1 MNGGEKGL
9 AMTDTVQD
17 AQDSFDACWEDL
29 YAAGRHTNRYPF
41 DSVVRFMFLD
51 RPRDLP
57 IPETRVL
64 EVGCG
69 AGNNLWF
76 AAREGFDVTGIDG
89 SESAIGFARR
99 RFEAEGLKGDLR
111 VGDFTALPF
120 EDSSFHMAIDRAA
133 LSQTPGWAIRKAIA
147 EVRRVLK
154 PGGRFHLNCY
164 SDRSS
169 SAQRD
174 AHARRDPD
182 GLMHDV
188 SAGSLAGVGQ
198 ICTYGKNQV
207 EDLFTEGWNINSLVH
222 VEQTEMNRARF
233 EIHAEWLV
241 IAERTE

>member
-1 MNGGEKGL
+1 MTGTEEDRN
-9 AMTDTVQD
+9 MTDAGQD
-17 AQDSFDACWEDL
+17 GQASFDACWEDL

-41 DSVVRFMFLD
+41 DTVVRFMFLD
-51 RPRDLP
+51 RPGDVP

-89 SESAIGFARR
+89 SDSAIAFARR
-99 RFEAEGLKGDLR
+99 RFEADGLKGDLR

-120 EDSSFHMAIDRAA
+120 DDSTFHMAIDRAA

-147 EVRRVLK
+147 EIRRVLK
-154 PGGRFHLNCY
+154 PGGCFHLNCY

-188 SAGSLAGVGQ
+188 TAGSLAGVGQ
-198 ICTYGKNQV
+198 ICAYGKNQV
-207 EDLFTEGWNINSLVH
+207 EDLFADGWSIRNLVH
-222 VEQTEMNRARF
+222 MEHTEMNRPRF

-241 IAERTE
+241 IAERVD